1 MNIEIFT
8 VGSGYGY
15 SVGAVFQEF
24 DPDQPGNTPMTL
36 ERAEQAAEVASR
48 LGMIENLI

>member
-1 MNIEIFT
+1 MDIEIFT

-15 SVGAVFQEF
+15 RVGAVFQEF

-36 ERAEQAAEVASR
+36 ERAQQAAAEVVQR
-48 LGMIENLI
+48 LEATTE

>member
-8 VGSGYGY
+8 VGSGYGNR
-15 SVGAVFQEF
+15 VGAVFQEF

-36 ERAEQAAEVASR
+36 ERAEQAAAEVASR
-48 LGMIENLI
+48 LGMIG

>member
-1 MNIEIFT
+1 MHIEFFA

-15 SVGAVFQEF
+15 RVVAVYQEF

-36 ERAEQAAEVASR
+36 ERAQQAAAEVVQR
-48 LGMIENLI
+48 LEAVTE

>member
-1 MNIEIFT
+1 MDIEFFA

-15 SVGAVFQEF
+15 RVDAVYQEF

-36 ERAEQAAEVASR
+36 ERAEQAAAEVAAR
-48 LGMIENLI
+48 LGAAE